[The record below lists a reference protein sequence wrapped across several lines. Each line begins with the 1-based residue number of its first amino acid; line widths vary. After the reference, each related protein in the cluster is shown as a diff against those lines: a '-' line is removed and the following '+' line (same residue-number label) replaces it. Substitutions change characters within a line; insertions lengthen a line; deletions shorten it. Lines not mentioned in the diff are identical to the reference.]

1 MNLSS
6 ERANQ
11 KKKQSKVSDTLLEEE
26 EMVNLTFNN
35 YGQDTNMDK
44 VDERKNTIPNIIVTT
59 QGTN

>member
-44 VDERKNTIPNIIVTT
+44 VEERKNTIPNIIVTT